1 MTISLTFETDQGSFD
16 KEFDINSTISE
27 VKQEIADELGTSIS
41 AFTIEYEGDALDDD
55 TNLEELDIPDF
66 ATIQVILKE
75 FSVQVDIS
83 GKRTKF
89 DLKASD
95 LIQELYKQVA
105 ERSNV
110 QQSQVELY
118 SGGKLLSPSK
128 TFIQAEI
135 SSSTVLQAVIKPIDT
150 QGNTQGKSQGDTQET
165 TKDTPIGSDTRPK
178 KSEEKKDQALIKV
191 IYPNGDTESIFL
203 KFSDLICEFVG
214 RLDSKV
220 HPPPNKYPRFVLNSY
235 TVTRRDDRTFDKFL
249 TDTQSPRLS
258 NYTASVFWDYSDGA
272 LQ

>member
-55 TNLEELDIPDF
+55 DDDDTTLDELDIPDF
-66 ATIQVILKE
+66 AVIQV
-75 FSVQVDIS
+75 VDIS
-83 GKRTKF
+83 DKRTKF
-89 DLKASD
+89 DLKVSD
-95 LIQELYKQVA
+95 LIQELNKQVA